1 MQTST
6 IYERLEAIKKNPS
19 HEKVIVETL
28 EAFSEVFPVL
38 DVYLCRYS
46 PIGFLGEG
54 VISLQQ
60 HEIKYI
66 HDLRYDIR
74 TLPTIEG
81 AIREKKAKYY
91 EGRELFEK
99 TSSNYVIDSKV
110 TSFLIVPLFSG
121 NAVMGFIYSMNVKEG
136 AAFTDEL
143 LDEMTRFGE
152 ETGTMLQSSLHS
164 SNPQLLSK
172 RELQVMRCISM
183 GDTTKE
189 IADALEISEMTV
201 KQYVKLAIKKLDAT
215 NRTHAVAQLI
225 RKGILS

>member
-1 MQTST
+1 MQTCT
-6 IYERLEAIKKNPS
+6 FYERLETIKKNPS
-19 HEKVIVETL
+19 HEKAIVETL

-54 VISLQQ
+54 VISLVQN
-60 HEIKYI
+60 EIKYI

-74 TLPTIEG
+74 TLPTIEA

-121 NAVMGFIYSMNVKEG
+121 NAVTGFIYSMNIKEG
-136 AAFTDEL
+136 TEFTEGL
-143 LDEMTRFGE
+143 LDELTRFGE
-152 ETGTMLQSSLHS
+152 GTGAMLQSSLRS
-164 SNPQLLSK
+164 ADPQLLSK
-172 RELQVMRCISM
+172 RELQVMGLISD
-183 GDTTKE
+183 GETTKE
-189 IADALEISEMTV
+189 VADALGISELTV
-201 KQYVKLAIKKLDAT
+201 KQYVKLAIKKLGAT
-215 NRTHAVAQLI
+215 NRTHAIAQLF

>member
-1 MQTST
+1 M
-6 IYERLEAIKKNPS
+6 
-19 HEKVIVETL
+19 
-28 EAFSEVFPVL
+28 
-38 DVYLCRYS
+38 
-46 PIGFLGEG
+46 
-54 VISLQQ
+54 
-60 HEIKYI
+60 
-66 HDLRYDIR
+66 
-74 TLPTIEG
+74 
-81 AIREKKAKYY
+81 
-91 EGRELFEK
+91 
-99 TSSNYVIDSKV
+99 

-164 SNPQLLSK
+164 SNSQLLSK